1 MPARL
6 AVLAACACA
15 LLLPSA
21 GARADNPQLVASVG
35 ESDAFLISLTDASG
49 NKVTHLD
56 AGTYTIVVHDLSSL
70 HSFHLTGPGVNQAT
84 DVEGTGDTTWTVT
97 LTDGVYR
104 FHCDAHPTLMK
115 GVFAVGS
122 ATIPPPA
129 AQLTAS
135 VGPGRKISLR
145 NGDGS
150 KLTVLTGTKQV
161 VIAVNDR
168 SRTDNFHLIGK
179 GLSKATGVGFR
190 GRATWKLT
198 LADGKYVYRSD
209 RHKSLHGS
217 FTVSGAPAPH

>member
-1 MPARL
+1 MSARL
-6 AVLAACACA
+6 AVLAACGCA

-21 GARADNPQLVASVG
+21 GARAGNPQLVASVG
-35 ESDAFLISLTDASG
+35 ESDAFVISLTDASG
-49 NKVTHLD
+49 NKFTHLD

-84 DVEGTGDTTWTVT
+84 DIEGTGDVTWTVT
-97 LTDGVYR
+97 LSDGVYN
-104 FHCDAHPTLMK
+104 FMCDAHPTLMH
-115 GVFAVGS
+115 GTFAVGS
-122 ATIPPPA
+122 ATLPPPV
-129 AQLTAS
+129 AQLAGS

-145 NGDGS
+145 YADGS
-150 KLTVLTGTKQV
+150 KLSVLADTKQV

-168 SRTDNFHLIGK
+168 SRTDNFHLIGN

-190 GRATWKLT
+190 GRATWKLN

-217 FTVSGAPAPH
+217 FIVS